1 LPANVKTPPA
11 RVRGTV
17 INIHALGATVRLEDG
32 RLMAVPI
39 GDVNANRA
47 AYTRALEA
55 RTTTLPFDLVGRSLV
70 LAKTR
75 ADEPL
80 APTAPA
86 PLLSDPAFEAQMNG
100 YLKSTEE
107 WAPPDRPQPFERHLF
122 RKKQRARIFRGDN
135 SSSGEHSH

>member
-1 LPANVKTPPA
+1 MATDPK

-17 INIHALGATVRLEDG
+17 INVHAMGATVRLEDG

-39 GDVNANRA
+39 ADVNANRA
-47 AYTRALEA
+47 AYTRALDA
-55 RTTTLPFDLVGRSLV
+55 RTTTLPFDLLGRSLM

-75 ADEPL
+75 ADEAI
-80 APTAPA
+80 APSTPA
-86 PLLSDPAFEAQMNG
+86 PVLHDPAFEAQMNE

-122 RKKQRARIFRGDN
+122 RKKQRAKIFRGDG